1 MKIIVLIV
9 TLILVGCETA
19 DATNTAGEFKK
30 YSVDLTKVKPTKVE
44 TVVIDIDDMTFEEAF
59 AMHHVAQGEGHLFI
73 WRGDEYT
80 TDLAETLDEFVQYH
94 ANTETQKMEWVLNND
109 DPDDYCYWNRRDEC
123 GVCNGTGKTTWWRDK
138 DGDGLGDHRE
148 PITTCYNPNVE
159 DLREYSGDLGV
170 LGE

>member
-1 MKIIVLIV
+1 MKIIALIV

-59 AMHHVAQGEGHLFI
+59 AMHHGAQGEGHLFI

-80 TDLAETLDEFVQYH
+80 TDLARDPFVEYH
-94 ANTETQKMEWVLNND
+94 ASTDYEKMGWVMNND
-109 DPDDYCYWNRRDEC
+109 DPDDDCYENNRDEC
-123 GVCNGTGKTTWWRDK
+123 GVCDGPGKITWFRDK
-138 DGDGLGDHRE
+138 DGDGLGDHRVWVE
-148 PITTCYNPNVE
+148 SCVKPTLTDDVTFYNK
-159 DLREYSGDLGV
+159 
-170 LGE
+170 